1 MLNYL
6 LTIDIPGF
14 RTVPSHRTAP
24 VLPARGGIFSTR
36 KEIAAQKEGAMVTL
50 KDSDAK
56 EKETVLK
63 DDASIYQK
71 REKKSERQKFS
82 EMKTFQEK
90 VNYFKMY
97 YLKVT
102 LASILIAVLAVYFIY
117 TVASPKDKSL
127 LRVAFV
133 DYFFLDEVTAQ
144 MADEFIAAKDITLDE
159 HEIISFDG
167 STYQISGSGNF
178 NAATVFSTHVM
189 AREIDMIIAPES
201 SFQTYAF
208 NGSIGSLT
216 ELLPSDLYGTLADR
230 FFLSKIRQENEG
242 IEDAAGE
249 DYVLGLY
256 LDGTPFWEKY
266 GQAVQSEDR
275 PVIGIIV
282 NGPNKERA
290 IEFLRYVFD

>member
-1 MLNYL
+1 M
-6 LTIDIPGF
+6 I
-14 RTVPSHRTAP
+14 
-24 VLPARGGIFSTR
+24 
-36 KEIAAQKEGAMVTL
+36 TL

-97 YLKVT
+97 YLKMT
-102 LASILIAVLAVYFIY
+102 LAGILIAVLAVYFIY

-133 DYFFLDEVTAQ
+133 DYFFMDEVTAQ
-144 MADEFIAAKDITLDE
+144 MEADFIEAKNITLGE
-159 HEIISFDG
+159 HEVISFDG
-167 STYQISGSGNF
+167 TTYQISGSGNY
-178 NAATVFSTHVM
+178 NAATIFSTHVM
-189 AREIDMIIAPES
+189 AREIDIIIAPES

-216 ELLPSDLYGTLADR
+216 ELLPSDLYGRLSDR
-230 FFLSKIRQENEG
+230 FFLSKLRQENEG
-242 IEDAAGE
+242 LEDAVGE
-249 DYVLGLY
+249 DYVLGIY
-256 LDGTPFWEKY
+256 LDETAFWEKY
-266 GQAVQSEDR
+266 GQPIQGEDR
-275 PVIGIIV
+275 PVIGMII
-282 NGPNKERA
+282 NAPNMEYA
-290 IEFLRYVFD
+290 VEFLRYVFE

>member
-1 MLNYL
+1 MHFN
-6 LTIDIPGF
+6 F
-14 RTVPSHRTAP
+14 RRVLP
-24 VLPARGGIFSTR
+24 VLPTRGNIFQR
-36 KEIAAQKEGAMVTL
+36 KPFPPAFPEKMQHRNEDFMVTL

-97 YLKVT
+97 YLKMT
-102 LASILIAVLAVYFIY
+102 LAGILIAGLAIYFIY
-117 TVASPKDKSL
+117 TVASPKDKNL

-133 DYFFLDEVTAQ
+133 DYFFMDEATTE
-144 MADEFIAAKDITLDE
+144 MAADFIEAKNITLGE
-159 HEIISFDG
+159 HEVITFDG
-167 STYQISGSGNF
+167 SSYQISGSGNY

-201 SFQTYAF
+201 SFKAYAF

-216 ELLPSDLYGTLADR
+216 ELLPSDLYGELSDR
-230 FFLSKIRQENEG
+230 FFLSKLRQENEG
-242 IEDAAGE
+242 IEDAVGE
-249 DYVLGLY
+249 DYVLGIY
-256 LDGTPFWEKY
+256 LDETPFWEKY
-266 GQAVQSEDR
+266 GSFVQGNDR

-282 NGPNKERA
+282 NGPNKEYA
-290 IEFLRYVFD
+290 VEFLRYVFE

>member
-1 MLNYL
+1 ML
-6 LTIDIPGF
+6 
-14 RTVPSHRTAP
+14 P
-24 VLPARGGIFSTR
+24 VLPARGDLFYGNALSAFPAKKYSTEMRFSM
-36 KEIAAQKEGAMVTL
+36 ITL

-97 YLKVT
+97 YLKMT
-102 LASILIAVLAVYFIY
+102 LAGILIAVLAVYFIY

-133 DYFFLDEVTAQ
+133 DYFFMDEVTAQ
-144 MADEFIAAKDITLDE
+144 MEADFIEAKNITLGE
-159 HEIISFDG
+159 HEVISFDG
-167 STYQISGSGNF
+167 TTYQISGSGNY
-178 NAATVFSTHVM
+178 NAATIFSTHVM
-189 AREIDMIIAPES
+189 AREIDIIIAPES

-216 ELLPSDLYGTLADR
+216 ELLPSDLYGRLSDR
-230 FFLSKIRQENEG
+230 FFLSKLRQENEG
-242 IEDAAGE
+242 LEDAVGE
-249 DYVLGLY
+249 DYVLGIY
-256 LDGTPFWEKY
+256 LDETAFWEKY
-266 GQAVQSEDR
+266 GQPIQGEDR
-275 PVIGIIV
+275 PVIGMII
-282 NGPNKERA
+282 NAPNMEYA
-290 IEFLRYVFD
+290 VEFLRYVFE